1 MFTGSSNHIFAPC
14 SPAPPEGATKTK
26 EAEVK
31 PEIILT
37 VRPLAQTP
45 HLSIP
50 SSSFTSVYT
59 SAISLHDQQVALF
72 LTANT

>member
-14 SPAPPEGATKTK
+14 SLAPPEGGTK

-37 VRPLAQTP
+37 VRPPAQTP
-45 HLSIP
+45 HLFIP

-59 SAISLHDQQVALF
+59 SAISLHDQQVAPF
-72 LTANT
+72 LTADT